1 MALDG
6 IVSDSVVLSQGRGN
20 TGVVSGVVSPE
31 GGDSFARGNVGTVS
45 DITGIQALK
54 VARGNAGVVGSILSG
69 DRIITTKPALVGS
82 RSGLFKVR
90 IGASWQQKPA
100 KVWNGSS
107 WVAKPVK
114 VWSGSEWVTAL

>member
-6 IVSDSVVLSQGRGN
+6 IVSDSVVLSQERGN

-54 VARGNAGVVGSILSG
+54 IARGDAGIVGSILSG
-69 DRIITTKPALVGS
+69 DRIITTKPAIVGG
-82 RSGLFKVR
+82 RSGMFKVHL
-90 IGASWQQKPA
+90 GASWQQKPA

-107 WVAKPVK
+107 WVTKPVK
-114 VWSGSEWVTAL
+114 VWTGSQWILAL